1 MKHCF
6 KSVYA
11 LIATAIFA
19 TAPGHANDEK
29 NLVVS
34 IQTDSI
40 NLSGTDIT
48 SLAVG
53 ESKTIETESGRYI
66 DLLRTVDGVEIYI
79 DGELVDP
86 HLTHDPESE
95 FHIISKHVEITCD
108 DELENSCEKHVVI
121 HTKDDGETSIQSV
134 EEDDGTFVHE
144 EIEITCTDDGD
155 ETDCAK
161 HVVWIT
167 EGDEAETDIEL
178 LHEEHL
184 DGKGHKLIVITS
196 KTDSND

>member
-11 LIATAIFA
+11 LIAIAIFA

-40 NLSGTDIT
+40 NLSGTDIS

-53 ESKTIETESGRYI
+53 ESKTIETESGQYI
-66 DLLRTVDGVEIYI
+66 DLLRTVDAVEIYI

-86 HLTHDPESE
+86 HLTHDPEGE
-95 FHIISKHVEITCD
+95 FHFISKHVEITCD
-108 DELENSCEKHVVI
+108 DDHEGNCKERVLI
-121 HTKDDGETSIQSV
+121 HTKDEDKTSSWSI
-134 EEDDGTFVHE
+134 EESDSGFAYE

-155 ETDCAK
+155 ESDCAK
-161 HVVWIT
+161 RVVWIT